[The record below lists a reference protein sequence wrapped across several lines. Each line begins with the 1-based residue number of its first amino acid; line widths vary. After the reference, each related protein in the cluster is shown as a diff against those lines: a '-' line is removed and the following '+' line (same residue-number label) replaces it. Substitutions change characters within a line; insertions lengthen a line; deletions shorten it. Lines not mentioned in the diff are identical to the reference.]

1 MKIYNNI
8 INMNNKPYNWYSNQT
23 VQTHGLNAKIVFEK
37 YAPSPEISAKMCQ
50 IFVVIMI
57 MILFYL
63 YIGYLIS

>member
-50 IFVVIMI
+50 TLLVWFGGLILDTFLVI
-57 MILFYL
+57 
-63 YIGYLIS
+63 S